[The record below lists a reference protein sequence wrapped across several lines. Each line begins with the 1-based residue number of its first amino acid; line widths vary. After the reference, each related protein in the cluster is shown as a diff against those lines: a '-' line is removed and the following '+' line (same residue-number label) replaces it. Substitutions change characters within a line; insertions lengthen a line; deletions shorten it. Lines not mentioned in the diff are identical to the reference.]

1 MAIPTIPAYPMPST
15 QDLPENKVNWIPD
28 PKRAVLLIH
37 DMQQYFLNAFQQD
50 SSPITELVQH
60 IEQLRDTCNEL
71 GIPVV
76 YTAQPGDQDPKDRAL
91 LTDFWGPGLGD
102 DEALT
107 KIIDQLAPSE
117 ADTMLTKWRY
127 SAFKKSN
134 FLDILQE
141 GGRDQLIITGVY
153 AHIGCMLTAAEAFM
167 LDIETFFV
175 ADAVADFSL
184 KHHKMAMTY
193 AAERCAVTTTT
204 NQIIRRLT
212 GQEANSDDLSFEAI
226 VHQVA
231 EYLQI
236 EPNEIPLDENLV
248 YLGLDSIR
256 MMSLAEKWRQQG
268 ATVNFVELA
277 ANPTLAHWR
286 TLLFPEKQPSIPN
299 IDYL

>member
-1 MAIPTIPAYPMPST
+1 MAIPTIPAYPMPSI

-50 SSPITELVQH
+50 TSPITELVQH
-60 IEQLRDTCNEL
+60 IEQLRDTCKEL

-102 DEALT
+102 DEALI

-117 ADTMLTKWRY
+117 SDTMLTKWRY

-134 FLDILQE
+134 FLDLLHE
-141 GGRDQLIITGVY
+141 GERDQLIITGVY

-212 GQEANSDDLSFEAI
+212 GQDADGDDLSFDAI

-277 ANPTLAHWR
+277 AHPTLTHWR
-286 TLLFPEKQPSIPN
+286 ALLFPEKQPSIPN

>member
-50 SSPITELVQH
+50 TSPITELVQH
-60 IEQLRDTCNEL
+60 IEQLRNTCNEL

-76 YTAQPGDQDPKDRAL
+76 YTAQPGDQDPKERAL

-117 ADTMLTKWRY
+117 ADTMLPKWRY

-193 AAERCAVTTTT
+193 AADRCAVTTTT
-204 NQIIRRLT
+204 NQIISHLT

-236 EPNEIPLDENLV
+236 DPNEIPLDENLV

-268 ATVNFVELA
+268 AAVNFVELA

>member
-1 MAIPTIPAYPMPST
+1 MAIPTIPAYPMPSIH
-15 QDLPENKVNWIPD
+15 DLPENKVNWIPD

-50 SSPITELVQH
+50 TSPITELVQH
-60 IEQLRDTCNEL
+60 IEQLRDTCKEL

-117 ADTMLTKWRY
+117 SDTMLTKWRY

-134 FLDILQE
+134 FLDLLHE

-167 LDIETFFV
+167 FDIETFFV

-204 NQIIRRLT
+204 NQIISCLT
-212 GQEANSDDLSFEAI
+212 GQEANSDDLSFDAI

-236 EPNEIPLDENLV
+236 NPNEIPLDENLV

-277 ANPTLAHWR
+277 ANPTLMSWR

>member
-1 MAIPTIPAYPMPST
+1 MAIPTIPAYPMPSI

-50 SSPITELVQH
+50 TSPITELVQH
-60 IEQLRDTCNEL
+60 IEQLRDTCKEL

-117 ADTMLTKWRY
+117 ADIMLTKWRY

-134 FLDILQE
+134 FLDILHE

-204 NQIIRRLT
+204 SQIISRLT
-212 GQEANSDDLSFEAI
+212 GQEADGDDLSFDAI

-231 EYLQI
+231 EYIQI
-236 EPNEIPLDENLV
+236 EPNEIPFDENLV

-277 ANPTLAHWR
+277 ANPTLTHWR
-286 TLLFPEKQPSIPN
+286 ALLFPEKQPSIPN

>member
-50 SSPITELVQH
+50 TSPITELVQH
-60 IEQLRDTCNEL
+60 IEQLRNTCNEL

-127 SAFKKSN
+127 STFKKSN

-204 NQIIRRLT
+204 NQIISRLT
-212 GQEANSDDLSFEAI
+212 GQEADDDLSFEAI
-226 VHQVA
+226 LHQVA
-231 EYLQI
+231 EYLEI
-236 EPNEIPLDENLV
+236 KPNEIPLDENLV

-268 ATVNFVELA
+268 MTVNFVELA
-277 ANPTLAHWR
+277 ANPTLTHWR

-299 IDYL
+299 IDYM

>member
-50 SSPITELVQH
+50 TSPITELVQH

-91 LTDFWGPGLGD
+91 LTDFWGPGLGN

-117 ADTMLTKWRY
+117 ADIMLTKWRY

-141 GGRDQLIITGVY
+141 SGRDQLIITGVY

-204 NQIIRRLT
+204 NQIISRLT
-212 GQEANSDDLSFEAI
+212 GQEADSGDLSFEDI

-268 ATVNFVELA
+268 APVNFVELA